1 MSKFVRIIVENLS
14 SRFYRLGQRARP
26 WARQQARPGVGHAF
40 EKLAFKQKARLSWT
54 ALVVLGLVSLA
65 MLSGLALARVP
76 LGSSVP
82 VHVRGKISGP
92 YWLAFYTRSCLEPK
106 LLERQWESLR
116 AAKLEVLAVNPVE
129 NGNVAAPIPKDFL
142 GMTGP
147 QALELSRSLKV
158 KSYPTTVLV
167 DAKNV
172 IRVVLEGPVSSEQ
185 VRESLNLL
193 PATP

>member
-1 MSKFVRIIVENLS
+1 MSRLISSLSVLALLS
-14 SRFYRLGQRARP
+14 S
-26 WARQQARPGVGHAF
+26 
-40 EKLAFKQKARLSWT
+40 
-54 ALVVLGLVSLA
+54 
-65 MLSGLALARVP
+65 LALARVP

-82 VHVRGKISGP
+82 EQVRGKITGA

-106 LLERQWESLR
+106 LLERQWESLKSS
-116 AAKLEVLAVNPVE
+116 KLEVLAVNPVE
-129 NGNVAAPIPKDFL
+129 KGNTAAPIPKDFL
-142 GMTGP
+142 GLTGP

-167 DAKNV
+167 DANNI
-172 IRVVLEGPVSSEQ
+172 IRVALEGPITSEQ

>member
-1 MSKFVRIIVENLS
+1 MSRIISSLIALAILS
-14 SRFYRLGQRARP
+14 S
-26 WARQQARPGVGHAF
+26 
-40 EKLAFKQKARLSWT
+40 LAF
-54 ALVVLGLVSLA
+54 
-65 MLSGLALARVP
+65 ARVP

-82 VHVRGKISGP
+82 TEVRGKITGA

-129 NGNVAAPIPKDFL
+129 KGNIAAPIPKDFL
-142 GMTGP
+142 GLTGV
-147 QALELSRSLKV
+147 QALELARSLKV
-158 KSYPTTVLV
+158 RSYPTTVLV
-167 DAKNV
+167 DANNV
-172 IRVVLEGPVSSEQ
+172 IRVALEGPITPEQ

>member
-1 MSKFVRIIVENLS
+1 MSRIFLSLIFGLIVLALLS
-14 SRFYRLGQRARP
+14 S
-26 WARQQARPGVGHAF
+26 
-40 EKLAFKQKARLSWT
+40 LAF
-54 ALVVLGLVSLA
+54 
-65 MLSGLALARVP
+65 ARVP

-82 VHVRGKISGP
+82 EQVRGKITGP

-129 NGNVAAPIPKDFL
+129 KGNVAAPIPKDFL
-142 GMTGP
+142 GLTGP
-147 QALELSRSLKV
+147 NALELARSLKV
-158 KSYPTTVLV
+158 RSYPTTVLV
-167 DAKNV
+167 DANNV
-172 IRVVLEGPVSSEQ
+172 IRVALEGPITAEQ

>member
-1 MSKFVRIIVENLS
+1 MSRLIPSLIALALLS
-14 SRFYRLGQRARP
+14 S
-26 WARQQARPGVGHAF
+26 
-40 EKLAFKQKARLSWT
+40 
-54 ALVVLGLVSLA
+54 
-65 MLSGLALARVP
+65 LALARVP

-82 VHVRGKISGP
+82 DQVRGKITGA

-129 NGNVAAPIPKDFL
+129 KGNLAAPIPKDFL
-142 GMTGP
+142 GLTGP
-147 QALELSRSLKV
+147 NALELARSLKV

-167 DAKNV
+167 DANNI
-172 IRVVLEGPVSSEQ
+172 IRVAFEGPITSEQ

>member
-1 MSKFVRIIVENLS
+1 MNRPILSIIVGLIVVALPS
-14 SRFYRLGQRARP
+14 S
-26 WARQQARPGVGHAF
+26 
-40 EKLAFKQKARLSWT
+40 
-54 ALVVLGLVSLA
+54 LV
-65 MLSGLALARVP
+65 LARVP

-82 VHVRGKISGP
+82 EQVRGKITGP

-116 AAKLEVLAVNPVE
+116 ASKLEVLAVNPVE
-129 NGNVAAPIPKDFL
+129 EGNVAAPIPEDFL
-142 GMTGP
+142 SLIGP
-147 QALELSRSLKV
+147 GALGLSRSLKV

-167 DAKNV
+167 DANNV
-172 IRVVLEGPVSSEQ
+172 IRVALEGPITPEQ